1 MLGIPTLIPDS
12 LADRLSGWLSEGPV
26 DTIWQAFVFVVAV
39 VVAAALA
46 VTHPV
51 GVVFAF
57 IILYFLFREPIQDAL
72 ADVWDRDFWEY

>member
-26 DTIWQAFVFVVAV
+26 DIIWQALVFVAAVSVALV
-39 VVAAALA
+39 LA
-46 VTHPV
+46 VAHPV

-72 ADVWDRDFWEY
+72 SDVWDRDFWEY